1 MDYFQYRNGALWAE
15 DVPLSTIVE
24 AVGTPFYCYSAA
36 TLTRHYE
43 VFTEALA
50 GLPALVCYSVKA
62 NSNLAVIRTLARLG
76 AGVDVVSGGELT
88 RALRAGDV
96 LATITIPDGF
106 VRALR
111 GMLVSPE
118 LRLEF
123 GIARD

>member
-1 MDYFQYRNGALWAE
+1 MDHFQYQDGALWAE

-88 RALRAGDV
+88 RALRAGV
-96 LATITIPDGF
+96 PAESKTE
-106 VRALR
+106 AA
-111 GMLVSPE
+111 E
-118 LRLEF
+118 
-123 GIARD
+123 